1 MQHVPNIL
9 SVSRVPFT
17 FFIAYFI
24 QSQYQYRYSISLA
37 LIIIASFTDFLD
49 GWAARRFRVVST
61 FGILFDSL
69 ADKILV
75 IGVFAVFL
83 TDNLFPK
90 CFIYG
95 FLTIVSRE
103 FAVSGLRIGMAS
115 KNIVLAAE
123 KGGKIKCA
131 VQMVSACFTLGALSL
146 SELGVADDICNLVNK
161 MGQAGFVASSLL
173 SVQSGWAYFS
183 KYGSLLIET

>member
-1 MQHVPNIL
+1 MIL
-9 SVSRVPFT
+9 V
-17 FFIAYFI
+17 
-24 QSQYQYRYSISLA
+24 
-37 LIIIASFTDFLD
+37 ASFTDFLD

-83 TDNLFPK
+83 AEDLFPR

-146 SELGVADDICNLVNK
+146 SELGITEGICRLVTK
-161 MGQAGFVASSLL
+161 IGYGCFVMSSLL
-173 SVQSGWAYFS
+173 AVQSGWAYFS
-183 KYGSLLIET
+183 KYGSILIES